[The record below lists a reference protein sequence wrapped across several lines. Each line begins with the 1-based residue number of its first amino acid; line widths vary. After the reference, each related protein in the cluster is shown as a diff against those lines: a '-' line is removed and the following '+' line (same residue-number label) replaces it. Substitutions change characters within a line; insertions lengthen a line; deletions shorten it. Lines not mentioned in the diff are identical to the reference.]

1 MPLKLFVA
9 SSTLVGP
16 CVVYSIATIGQRC
29 NEFSWRER
37 ERVCVCACV
46 RVCVR
51 ACVRARVLSVAA
63 FVRAGGAIRDSDYP
77 LTLSHAPLSVQRRV
91 LFNHPTSTL
100 PDIYFIN
107 CVQK

>member
-1 MPLKLFVA
+1 MSCTPSPL
-9 SSTLVGP
+9 LVKD
-16 CVVYSIATIGQRC
+16 ATNSAG
-29 NEFSWRER
+29 ER
-37 ERVCVCACV
+37 ERVC
-46 RVCVR
+46 VCVR